1 MNKLF
6 GVLALI
12 AAVLGGALVIG
23 VQRFAPR
30 QIDVARAAPIQIDVD
45 AAAQRLSR
53 AIRHRTVAPVD
64 LASQAEF
71 ERFHAFLTESFPELH
86 KRLARETVN
95 QHSLLYTWQG
105 TRTELKPILLLAHM
119 DVMPANAED
128 SPRWRHA
135 PFSGELADGQIWGR
149 GALDDKASLL
159 ALLEAVEHLLREGFQ
174 PQRTVYLAFGHDE
187 ELGGNNGAARIAAT
201 LAARTVQLEY
211 VLDEGLNISDGI
223 VAQIARPVALI
234 GIAEKGYLTLELSVT
249 APGGHAS
256 APPSQTAIGILSGAI
271 DRLERN
277 PPPARLTGAT
287 GSMLEFLG
295 PEMPWHL
302 RAAVANLWLLG
313 PLVTR
318 ALTKNHLTAA
328 TLRTTLAPTVFTS
341 GLAENALPAQ
351 ARALINLRLLPGDSV
366 AAMTEHVRRTI
377 ADSRVKTTALPNASE
392 ASAISEITAPSFE
405 LLQRTIRQIAPEAL
419 VAPGLLVASTD
430 SRHYAGLSKNIYRFL
445 PITLRPEDVQRYHGT
460 NERISIQDYERC
472 IRFYAQLMRQS

>member
-1 MNKLF
+1 
-6 GVLALI
+6 
-12 AAVLGGALVIG
+12 
-23 VQRFAPR
+23 
-30 QIDVARAAPIQIDVD
+30 
-45 AAAQRLSR
+45 
-53 AIRHRTVAPVD
+53 
-64 LASQAEF
+64 
-71 ERFHAFLTESFPELH
+71 
-86 KRLARETVN
+86 
-95 QHSLLYTWQG
+95 
-105 TRTELKPILLLAHM
+105 
-119 DVMPANAED
+119 
-128 SPRWRHA
+128 
-135 PFSGELADGQIWGR
+135 
-149 GALDDKASLL
+149 
-159 ALLEAVEHLLREGFQ
+159 
-174 PQRTVYLAFGHDE
+174 
-187 ELGGNNGAARIAAT
+187 
-201 LAARTVQLEY
+201 
-211 VLDEGLNISDGI
+211 
-223 VAQIARPVALI
+223 
-234 GIAEKGYLTLELSVT
+234 
-249 APGGHAS
+249 
-256 APPSQTAIGILSGAI
+256 
-271 DRLERN
+271 
-277 PPPARLTGAT
+277 
-287 GSMLEFLG
+287 MLEFLG